1 LLLAKPQLEFELS
14 LNSVVE
20 SAFNPVASV
29 AAVAAVASVAIPA
42 DLVAVGHVMGVYG
55 LQGWVRIRA
64 YSAQADALLNVKTW
78 WLDKPEWHDVIC
90 LKVKMHSGDVVAQL
104 QGVVD
109 RDAAQALKGTVISI
123 SRSRFPPLDDN
134 EYYWSDLIGLT
145 VINLQGEILGQVL
158 DLIDNGAHPVLRV
171 ADSSESAGVQ
181 LGVKQ
186 VERLIPFVDHYV
198 TQVDLSAKKISV
210 DWGLDY

>member
-1 LLLAKPQLEFELS
+1 LAHNSRQLWPVWLLRAKPQLEFEPS
-14 LNSVVE
+14 LNLVAE
-20 SAFNPVASV
+20 SAFNPVPP
-29 AAVAAVASVAIPA
+29 VAIPA
-42 DLVAVGHVMGVYG
+42 DLVVVGHVMGVYG

-78 WLDKPEWHDVIC
+78 WLDKPALHDVTC

-171 ADSSESAGVQ
+171 ADSSVQAGVQ
-181 LGVKQ
+181 A